1 MNNFTEFGHC
11 FVNSSLYEL
20 KEYIILVAFI
30 CLITLCSCVH
40 SIMCVLLLWRAKRE
54 EREIT
59 SKQAISSLI
68 LGGNI
73 RQKRYQKVSTVGR
86 DTY

>member
-1 MNNFTEFGHC
+1 MNNFTDFGEC

-20 KEYIILVAFI
+20 KEYFILVGFI
-30 CLITLCSCVH
+30 CIITLCSCVH
-40 SIMCVLLLWRAKRE
+40 SIVWVLLLWRVRRE
-54 EREIT
+54 ERKM
-59 SKQAISSLI
+59 SPKKAISSLI